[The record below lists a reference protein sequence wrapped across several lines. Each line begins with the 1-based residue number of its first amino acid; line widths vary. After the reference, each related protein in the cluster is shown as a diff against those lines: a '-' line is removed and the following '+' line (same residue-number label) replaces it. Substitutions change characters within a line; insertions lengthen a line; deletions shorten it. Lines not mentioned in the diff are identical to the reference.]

1 MQAIEFDT
9 YISQNRIQIP
19 MDLNY
24 LNNIK
29 AKVSIQIEDKLPQ
42 GNFDKRSLLDAF
54 NKAKKVGAFRN
65 IENSVSWQQDIRDE
79 WE

>member
-19 MDLNY
+19 LDFNY

-29 AKVSIQIEDKLPQ
+29 AKVSIQIEDNLLQ
-42 GNFDKRSLLDAF
+42 GNFDKRALIEAF
-54 NKAKKVGAFRN
+54 NKAKRN
-65 IENSVSWQQDIRDE
+65 DVFKEIENSILWQQDFRNE